1 MTAMSPHELKIR
13 LLSYMDAAADLAD
26 QMQADLKSG
35 DEYSN
40 ETVHCLAK
48 LKAEAEK
55 VQKFVDMLQ
64 TITVEYS

>member
-1 MTAMSPHELKIR
+1 MSPHELKIR

-26 QMQADLKSG
+26 QMQLDLQKG

-40 ETVHCLAK
+40 ETVLRLAE
-48 LKAEAEK
+48 LKKEAEK

-64 TITVEYS
+64 TITVEYN